1 METHLHTGASASI
14 HINSLSSPV
23 GGLPATHDG
32 LIAGS
37 GPVGAATGHVPASHG
52 TRDDAHRPGPTSTI
66 GLATATGTGR
76 PDMSCDGAIACLP
89 LRGQPLDATAR
100 VFAIA
105 VRPA

>member
-1 METHLHTGASASI
+1 METHPHTGASASI

-32 LIAGS
+32 LIAGF
-37 GPVGAATGHVPASHG
+37 GPVGAATGHVPPSHG
-52 TRDDAHRPGPTSTI
+52 TRDDTHRPHPKSTVD
-66 GLATATGTGR
+66 LATFTGR

-89 LRGQPLDATAR
+89 SRGQLLDATAHA
-100 VFAIA
+100 FAIA